1 MNQHNQAVF
10 IFRENLLLT
19 ANSEA
24 LRLIEASDENDI
36 IGLPFEAFFAEE
48 LDRNTVNP
56 RSPFHSPLTLIGRS
70 EAQRYPATLVLDDD
84 DNKLLV
90 ILSSEILPGPVQQW
104 MATDL
109 GASPTLIGHWV
120 YTPETSNLWWG

>member
-1 MNQHNQAVF
+1 MGEKLSNNSGAHDYLLTVLMNQHNQAVF

-48 LDRNTVNP
+48 LDRNTFNP

-70 EAQRYPATLVLDDD
+70 EAQRYPATLV
-84 DNKLLV
+84 
-90 ILSSEILPGPVQQW
+90 
-104 MATDL
+104 
-109 GASPTLIGHWV
+109 
-120 YTPETSNLWWG
+120 